1 MRTCLAQACAAFF
14 AVAAPALAEDWP
26 SHPVSIVN
34 TFAPGGAASF
44 EGRFAA
50 TSG

>member
-1 MRTCLAQACAAFF
+1 LALACAVFLAAASPAF
-14 AVAAPALAEDWP
+14 AEDWP
-26 SHPVSIVN
+26 SHPVRIVN
-34 TFAPGGAASF
+34 TFAPGGAVSF